1 MEPWWRNLIEAA
13 TTVHFVH
20 RWFAAVVLVV
30 SIILYFLTR
39 KRSFSSEVHRS
50 IIWMMALV
58 ALQIFFGALVV
69 WFRVNIVL
77 ALLHQGTA
85 LVLFMVAFFINYR
98 IVHEPLP
105 YPGKL
110 EPRLE
115 IAAADAV
122 V

>member
-20 RWFAAVVLVV
+20 RWFAAIVLIAA
-30 SIILYFLTR
+30 IILYFLTK
-39 KRSFSSEVHRS
+39 KRSFSSELHRS
-50 IIWMMALV
+50 ILWMMGLV

-85 LVLFMVAFFINYR
+85 LFLFVVAFFINYR
-98 IVHEPLP
+98 VVHEPLP
-105 YPGKL
+105 YPGQL
-110 EPRLE
+110 EPQMELT
-115 IAAADAV
+115 AAEAV
-122 V
+122 A